1 MRREEE
7 WLVGC
12 LYLPRPT
19 LPNMS
24 SRSHAML
31 EVCHARLPLFSLAPC
46 PASPCLASSCTLV
59 PLHTQIR
66 SHHKSRLALCRP
78 IAVPYQ
84 SDLSFSHVLPTWHR
98 AATIAIESLE
108 ASQLASP

>member
-7 WLVGC
+7 WPVGC

-31 EVCHARLPLFSLAPC
+31 EVCHARLPLFSLAPW

-59 PLHTQIR
+59 PL
-66 SHHKSRLALCRP
+66 HKSRLALCRP

>member
-1 MRREEE
+1 MVFVP
-7 WLVGC
+7 LDS
-12 LYLPRPT
+12 T
-19 LPNMS
+19 LPSNS
-24 SRSHAML
+24 SL
-31 EVCHARLPLFSLAPC
+31 VARDACLPLFSLAPC

-59 PLHTQIR
+59 PLHTQTR
-66 SHHKSRLALCRP
+66 SHHKSRLAFFHP